1 MHAFLSDSLKI
12 INTQQFLKAMKV
24 RKVQF
29 MRIDYKKASKVLTD
43 ISHN

>member
-24 RKVQF
+24 RESAIYEN
-29 MRIDYKKASKVLTD
+29 RL
-43 ISHN
+43 